1 MNMLAQANVWLNAQ
15 RQKHLTVPVQYRRR
29 GGQTV
34 EVPAALGRTL
44 FRVEDEYGITTRT
57 ESRDFLIAA
66 SDLNVEP
73 ERGDQIIYAGV
84 CYEVLAP
91 NSEPCWRWSDS
102 FHQTLRIHTK
112 EIGGEDER
120 RRT

>member
-15 RQKHLTVPVQYRRR
+15 HQKHLTVPVQYRRR

-44 FRVEDEYGITTRT
+44 FRVEDEYGITIRT

>member
-29 GGQTV
+29 SGQIV
-34 EVPAALGRTL
+34 EIPAALGRTL
-44 FRVEDEYGITTRT
+44 FRIEDEYGITIRT

-102 FHQTLRIHTK
+102 FRQTLRIHTK
-112 EIGGEDER
+112 EIGVEDER